1 MAYDIIEH
9 CRYEDSAM
17 KPINPLSGNR
27 HSRHYPALAL
37 LLFLSVPF
45 IAFVC
50 SRKYSEAKHPAVEI
64 CCIIDCLTSE
74 WKGKDCCSW
83 AIYDSIPALTRT
95 GRTLSKAS
103 FEGILLAEG
112 AKISRTGSHEDVP
125 ARIELEGLESG
136 PDILD
141 IYVYIDLYGKYI
153 DLQDYIVRHYNL
165 TLVSEDGGYCYHQ
178 CIYRSSD
185 ELFYGTI
192 SSFGNR
198 AGSYDIIVGRDY
210 DRVSSFME
218 FGETVSITEEP

>member
-1 MAYDIIEH
+1 MKQII
-9 CRYEDSAM
+9 S
-17 KPINPLSGNR
+17 LSGNR
-27 HSRHYPALAL
+27 HFRQITAVAL
-37 LLFLSVPF
+37 LAIM
-45 IAFVC
+45 IA
-50 SRKYSEAKHPAVEI
+50 YSLIYIYSKKRSAIQHPSVEI
-64 CCIIDCLTSE
+64 SCVIDCLTSE
-74 WKGKDCCSW
+74 WKGKDCCFW
-83 AIYDSIPALTRT
+83 TIYDSIPALTRT

>member
-1 MAYDIIEH
+1 MKQII
-9 CRYEDSAM
+9 
-17 KPINPLSGNR
+17 PLSGNR
-27 HSRHYPALAL
+27 HFRQITAVVLLAIL
-37 LLFLSVPF
+37 
-45 IAFVC
+45 IA
-50 SRKYSEAKHPAVEI
+50 SSLILIYSKKRSETQHPSVEI
-64 CCIIDCLTSE
+64 SRVIDCLTSE

-83 AIYDSIPALTRT
+83 TIYDSIPALTRT

-103 FEGILLAEG
+103 FEGILLVEG

-125 ARIELEGLESG
+125 AGIELEGQESG

-185 ELFYGTI
+185 GLFYGTI

-210 DRVSSFME
+210 DRVGSFME